1 MSSLQTD
8 PGTQVSRA
16 RSTAHSASKV
26 ARPTTRNATLT
37 IAGVMYILVTLF
49 LAVGAINA
57 QNNLLFWLFGFAIAL
72 LITSGILSGNAMMRL
87 STRAFPITDAR
98 AGTPHPLRYRLSS
111 QSRMFPLF
119 GLVIREEETD
129 LQTESPAIVVHLS
142 PGASAETAGWIIAH
156 KRGRYALPAFRIES
170 SFPFGIIRKWIR
182 FEQPRT
188 LIVLPHELQLKPSP
202 FLFQPGARSEDHQSK
217 PRRGSGSE
225 FFGLRQYVAG
235 DSRRKI
241 AWKTSAR
248 RNGLV
253 VIQHAQETEPRVMI
267 WLRKP
272 DPTDHPVL
280 IERAIALAAS
290 VSRAAMDS
298 GCAVGFWA
306 PWASIRFNPGSG
318 TSQLHRIEYALA
330 NLDLSITDD
339 SDTPPASVSGRVIEV
354 VCTDAPRPNPV
365 GETFAADHPET
376 WILAGEQLPEALVL
390 PEGPGA

>member
-1 MSSLQTD
+1 MSSLQTE

-16 RSTAHSASKV
+16 RSAARSAPRAS
-26 ARPTTRNATLT
+26 RPTTRNATLT

-87 STRAFPITDAR
+87 SVRASTITDAR
-98 AGTPHPLRYRLSS
+98 AGIPHPLRYRLDSH
-111 QSRMFPLF
+111 SRMFPLF

-129 LQTESPAIVVHLS
+129 LQTDSPAIVVHLS
-142 PGASAETAGWIIAH
+142 PGESAETSGWILAH
-156 KRGRYALPAFRIES
+156 KRGRYDLPAFRVES

-188 LIVLPHELQLKPSP
+188 VTVLPHELHLQPSL
-202 FLFQPGARSEDHQSK
+202 FLSQPGARSEDHQSK

-272 DPTDHPVL
+272 AAADHPVL
-280 IERAIALAAS
+280 VERTIALAAS
-290 VSRAAMDS
+290 VSRAVMDS

-306 PWASIRFNPGSG
+306 PWVSIRFNPGSG
-318 TSQLHRIEYALA
+318 ASQLHRIEYALA
-330 NLDLSITDD
+330 NLDLSAADESD
-339 SDTPPASVSGRVIEV
+339 SAPQSVSGRVIQV
-354 VCTDAPRPNPV
+354 VCTDASAPSST
-365 GETFAADHPET
+365 GDTFAADHPDSWLFE
-376 WILAGEQLPEALVL
+376 GEQLPDALVL
-390 PEGPGA
+390 PESPGA